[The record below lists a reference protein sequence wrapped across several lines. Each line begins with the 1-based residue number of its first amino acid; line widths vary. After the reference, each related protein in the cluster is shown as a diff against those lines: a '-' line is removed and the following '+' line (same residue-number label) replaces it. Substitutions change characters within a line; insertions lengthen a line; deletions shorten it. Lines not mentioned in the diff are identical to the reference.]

1 MYEIFN
7 YISENFE
14 TIVTIFGS
22 VVVGASAACA
32 LIPGGG
38 FVKKVLAVLALN
50 IRNATPEQI
59 AKAKALVDAGKEL
72 TKPEKKDK

>member
-38 FVKKVLAVLALN
+38 LVKKVLAVLALN

-59 AKAKALVDAGKEL
+59 VKAKALVDAGKEL
-72 TKPEKKDK
+72 TKPEKDK